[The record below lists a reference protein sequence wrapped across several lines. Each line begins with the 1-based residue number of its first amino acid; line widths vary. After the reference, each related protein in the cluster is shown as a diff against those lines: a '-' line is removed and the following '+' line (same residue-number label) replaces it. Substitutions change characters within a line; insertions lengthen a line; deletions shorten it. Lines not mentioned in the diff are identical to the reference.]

1 MKLLQEDPRD
11 TNVRLKIGD
20 LHLKL
25 GETEKAIAAYSE
37 VALQF
42 SRGGFDAKA
51 VAIYKQ
57 ILRVDEGY
65 LHARVQLGEHF
76 HRMGLV
82 SDALREYQQAIRL
95 CEARDLKSEAFDL
108 LKKVAALDPGNVANR
123 LNLADLMHR
132 QGLVDDAR
140 EQYVALLEEVS
151 RHTAGDMVVRVAEQ
165 MIAVFP
171 DHIEARTALANAR
184 VSLGDAKRAVDC
196 ILPVLETFPDHVPLR
211 EALVNAYEALS
222 DDDAARDVYRELA
235 ELYKQRGDQ
244 DRARDIQQRFVT
256 IGELEAED
264 NTSPSILLTDP
275 SLHGVGIENS
285 GNLLGDIGL
294 EHSFEE
300 DLELVD
306 SATPGDEGGPALVGS
321 SDSIED
327 PEEALAE
334 ARVALEFGDVTG
346 AERVVRSVLDRSPDH
361 EGARALL
368 QELVR
373 NGETSEE
380 LPDVEIVL
388 VDEEDRDE
396 TYTSVEPPRSLVSK
410 ADRPSPEM
418 GLEDDAGPDLESL
431 EFDLDLDADPA
442 ATGDTSGSPDID
454 LEIDIDFD
462 GDADVDASE
471 GSNGSESGVRGPEA
485 PSGSGWGAESARIA
499 ENLEEAAF
507 FLSQGMSEEAEQ
519 ICRGVLDR
527 APAHPQALVLLGEI
541 LAARNENPDVSSI
554 PIDGSTFDDAVG
566 WEAPA
571 EIVDTADDLEF
582 DEPSHSSLDRA
593 IPIDVTSSAASDVAL
608 DACEANPVASEAP
621 SGRLVLQE
629 VPGGDA
635 AAGIE
640 TSLPVEDEADDRFD
654 LAAELESEELNEG
667 IEEVFR
673 AFKRG
678 IQEQLGDGDAEAHYD
693 LAIAYKE
700 MGLLE
705 DAVREA
711 EIVVRAGIRGVE
723 ARALAAQ
730 CKIELGRPMDAAHD
744 IYQALERAG
753 DMGASVIALRYEL
766 GEALLAAGKRAEALE
781 AFQKVASLDPGFREV
796 AERIGHLR

>member
-108 LKKVAALDPGNVANR
+108 LKKVAALNPGNVANR
-123 LNLADLMHR
+123 LSLADLMHR

-151 RHTAGDMVVRVAEQ
+151 RHTSGDMIVRVAEQ

-184 VSLGDAKRAVDC
+184 VSLGDPKRAVDC
-196 ILPVLETFPDHVPLR
+196 IVPILERFPGNVPLR

-235 ELYKQRGDQ
+235 ELYKQRGDH
-244 DRARDIQQRFVT
+244 DRARDIQQRFVA
-256 IGELEAED
+256 IGELEVEES
-264 NTSPSILLTDP
+264 TSPSILLTDP
-275 SLHGVGIENS
+275 SLHGVGLEHS
-285 GNLLGDIGL
+285 GGLLGDIGL

-306 SATPGDEGGPALVGS
+306 SSTSGDEKGPALAGS

-327 PEEALAE
+327 PEESLAE
-334 ARVALEFGDVTG
+334 ARVALEFGDVAC

-396 TYTSVEPPRSLVSK
+396 TYTSVEPPRSLVSRE
-410 ADRPSPEM
+410 DRSSTEM
-418 GLEDDAGPDLESL
+418 GLDDDVDPNLESL

-442 ATGDTSGSPDID
+442 ATGDSLGSSDID
-454 LEIDIDFD
+454 LELDIDLD
-462 GDADVDASE
+462 DDVDVDASE
-471 GSNGSESGVRGPEA
+471 GVDESESSTRGSEASG
-485 PSGSGWGAESARIA
+485 GSGWGAESARIA
-499 ENLEEAAF
+499 ESLEEAAF

-519 ICRGVLDR
+519 ICRGVIDR

-541 LAARNENPDVSSI
+541 LAARNENPDVSSA
-554 PIDGSTFDDAVG
+554 PIDGSTSDDAIG
-566 WEAPA
+566 WEASA
-571 EIVDTADDLEF
+571 EIIDTADDLELE
-582 DEPSHSSLDRA
+582 EPLRSSLELE
-593 IPIDVTSSAASDVAL
+593 IPSDVISSPAN
-608 DACEANPVASEAP
+608 DVVFDGREAGPVELETP
-621 SGRLVLQE
+621 SGGMVLHD
-629 VPGGDA
+629 VSVGDA
-635 AAGIE
+635 GVGIE
-640 TSLPVEDEADDRFD
+640 TALRVEDEADDSFD

-711 EIVVRAGIRGVE
+711 EIVVRSGTRGVE

-753 DMGASVIALRYEL
+753 DMGGSVIALRYEL

-781 AFQKVASLDPGFREV
+781 AFQKVASLDSGFREV